1 VIVDQSISNQMI
13 FQKTHITHQLRV
25 INPHLW
31 HGISDPYL
39 YHIEVELFVDD
50 IKVDERKIPTGLR
63 FFHVDETSFYLN
75 GKPYKL
81 YGVCR
86 HQDREHLGNALSD
99 DMHIED
105 INLIHEIGANAIRLA
120 HYQQADLIYELC
132 DRMGFVVWAEIPY
145 ISRTSTT
152 DLSGNNAL
160 SQMEELIKQ
169 NYNHSSICMWGI
181 GNEIT
186 LRGERVTSNEIY
198 DKLNH
203 LTKTLDPYRLSTIAQ
218 LANVSFDD
226 YHNNITDLIGYN
238 LYYGWYVG
246 QAHDLKN
253 WLDDYHKARPKQPVC
268 LSEYGAEGII
278 NIHSENPKPWDYSEE
293 YHAWYHE
300 TIYEIIEQTP
310 FIWGSFVWNMFTFAS
325 DSRAEGNTK
334 GINNK
339 GLVSHDRKTK
349 KVAFYYYQAKW
360 SKKPMLH
367 LTAKRFKERL
377 NQQIELKVYSNQ
389 SHVDFYCNNK
399 FLGKVH
405 STSGV
410 FKINVK
416 LKKGDNKVKVISN
429 QLMDETIFKY

>member
-1 VIVDQSISNQMI
+1 VGNDKI
-13 FQKTHITHQLRV
+13 
-25 INPHLW
+25 
-31 HGISDPYL
+31 
-39 YHIEVELFVDD
+39 
-50 IKVDERKIPTGLR
+50 DERIIPTGLR
-63 FFHVDETSFYLN
+63 FFHVDENTFYLN

-86 HQDREHLGNALSD
+86 HQDREHLGNALTD

-105 INLIHEIGANAIRLA
+105 MELIKDIGANAVRLA
-120 HYQQADLIYELC
+120 HYQQADIIYQLA
-132 DRMGFVVWAEIPY
+132 DQMGFIVWAEIPY
-145 ISRTSTT
+145 ISRTSAT
-152 DLSGNNAL
+152 DLSGSNAL

-186 LRGERVTSNEIY
+186 LRGESVSSNEIY
-198 DKLNH
+198 DQLNK
-203 LTKTLDPYRLSTIAQ
+203 LTKRIDPYRLSTIAQ

-238 LYYGWYVG
+238 LYFGWYVG
-246 QAHDLKN
+246 KASDLSDWLKN
-253 WLDDYHKARPKQPVC
+253 YHEARPHQPVC

-278 NIHSENPKPWDYSEE
+278 DIHSEDPKPWDYSEE

-325 DSRAEGNTK
+325 DARAEGNTK

-349 KVAFYYYQAKW
+349 KDAFYYYQAKW
-360 SKKPMLH
+360 NHKPMIH
-367 LTAKRFKERL
+367 LTSKRFFKRL
-377 NQQIELKVYSNQ
+377 KQDIELKVYSNQ
-389 SHVDFYCNNK
+389 AYVDFYCNQT
-399 FLGKVH
+399 FLGKVI
-405 STSGV
+405 SQNGV
-410 FKINVK
+410 FKMPLK
-416 LKKGDNKVKVISN
+416 LKEGTNHIKVISN
-429 QLMDETIFKY
+429 DLLDETVFIYQKQKKMD